1 MCSAVVCGV
10 GFSAARILNWRLL
23 GRKERVFMRA
33 ELQAGHSR
41 FRDCQ
46 QSVGKISKSG
56 LV

>member
-1 MCSAVVCGV
+1 VCSAVVCGV